1 MKKDNLQK
9 EWNDIKM
16 TIHSSL
22 TLYLI
27 IINVITF
34 VIFGVDKYKA
44 IRQEWRIRESTLLG
58 LALIGGSI
66 GGWLAMY
73 IFHHK
78 TKKVK
83 FFMGIPVILAIQI
96 VVFSYLLGGEYIW
109 R

>member
-1 MKKDNLQK
+1 M
-9 EWNDIKM
+9 I
-16 TIHSSL
+16 
-22 TLYLI
+22 LYLV

-58 LALIGGSI
+58 LALVGGSI

-83 FFMGIPVILAIQI
+83 FFVGIPVILAIQI
-96 VVFSYLLGGEYIW
+96 VVFSYLFCGGYIGS
-109 R
+109 

>member
-22 TLYLI
+22 ILYLV

-96 VVFSYLLGGEYIW
+96 VVFSYLFCGGYIGS
-109 R
+109 

>member
-1 MKKDNLQK
+1 M
-9 EWNDIKM
+9 M
-16 TIHSSL
+16 IHSSL

-34 VIFGVDKYKA
+34 GIFGVDKYKA

-83 FFMGIPVILAIQI
+83 FFVGIPVILVIQI
-96 VVFSYLLGGEYIW
+96 VVFSRL
-109 R
+109 

>member
-22 TLYLI
+22 ILYLV

-83 FFMGIPVILAIQI
+83 FFVGIPVILAIQI
-96 VVFSYLLGGEYIW
+96 VVFSYLFCGGDIW

>member
-1 MKKDNLQK
+1 M
-9 EWNDIKM
+9 
-16 TIHSSL
+16 
-22 TLYLI
+22 
-27 IINVITF
+27 ITF

-58 LALIGGSI
+58 LALVGGSI

-83 FFMGIPVILAIQI
+83 FFVGIPVILAIQI
-96 VVFSYLLGGEYIW
+96 VVFSYLFCGGDIW

>member
-1 MKKDNLQK
+1 M
-9 EWNDIKM
+9 M
-16 TIHSSL
+16 IHSSL
-22 TLYLI
+22 ILYLV

-83 FFMGIPVILAIQI
+83 FFVGIPVILVIQI
-96 VVFSYLLGGEYIW
+96 VVFSYLFCGGYIGS
-109 R
+109 

>member
-1 MKKDNLQK
+1 
-9 EWNDIKM
+9 M

-22 TLYLI
+22 ILYLI

-83 FFMGIPVILAIQI
+83 FFVGIPIILVIQT
-96 VVFSYLLGGEYIW
+96 VVFSRL
-109 R
+109 

>member
-1 MKKDNLQK
+1 M
-9 EWNDIKM
+9 I
-16 TIHSSL
+16 
-22 TLYLI
+22 LYLV

-83 FFMGIPVILAIQI
+83 FFVGIPVILAIQI
-96 VVFSYLLGGEYIW
+96 VVFSYLFCGGYIGS
-109 R
+109 

>member
-1 MKKDNLQK
+1 MMID
-9 EWNDIKM
+9 
-16 TIHSSL
+16 SSL

-83 FFMGIPVILAIQI
+83 FFVGIPVILAIQI
-96 VVFSYLLGGEYIW
+96 VVFSYLFCGGYIGS
-109 R
+109 

>member
-1 MKKDNLQK
+1 
-9 EWNDIKM
+9 M

-22 TLYLI
+22 ILYLV

-83 FFMGIPVILAIQI
+83 FFVGIPVILVIQT
-96 VVFSYLLGGEYIW
+96 VVFSRL
-109 R
+109 

>member
-1 MKKDNLQK
+1 MR
-9 EWNDIKM
+9 
-16 TIHSSL
+16 IHISL
-22 TLYLI
+22 ILYLV

-83 FFMGIPVILAIQI
+83 FFVGIPVILVIQI
-96 VVFSYLLGGEYIW
+96 AVFGYLFCGGYIGS
-109 R
+109 

>member
-1 MKKDNLQK
+1 M
-9 EWNDIKM
+9 M
-16 TIHSSL
+16 IHSSL

-96 VVFSYLLGGEYIW
+96 VVFSYLFCGGYIGS
-109 R
+109 

>member
-96 VVFSYLLGGEYIW
+96 VVFSYLFCGGYIGS
-109 R
+109 

>member
-1 MKKDNLQK
+1 
-9 EWNDIKM
+9 M

-22 TLYLI
+22 ILYLV

-83 FFMGIPVILAIQI
+83 FFMGIPVILVIQT
-96 VVFSYLLGGEYIW
+96 VVFSRL
-109 R
+109 

>member
-16 TIHSSL
+16 RIHSSL
-22 TLYLI
+22 ILYLV

-96 VVFSYLLGGEYIW
+96 VVFSYLFCGGYIGS
-109 R
+109 

>member
-22 TLYLI
+22 TLYLV

-83 FFMGIPVILAIQI
+83 FFVGIPVILAIQI
-96 VVFSYLLGGEYIW
+96 VVFSYLFCGGDIW

>member
-1 MKKDNLQK
+1 MR
-9 EWNDIKM
+9 
-16 TIHSSL
+16 IHISL
-22 TLYLI
+22 ILYLV

-34 VIFGVDKYKA
+34 VMFGVDKYKA

-83 FFMGIPVILAIQI
+83 FFVGIPVILAIQI
-96 VVFSYLLGGEYIW
+96 VVFSYLFCGGYIGS
-109 R
+109 

>member
-1 MKKDNLQK
+1 M
-9 EWNDIKM
+9 I
-16 TIHSSL
+16 
-22 TLYLI
+22 LYLV

-83 FFMGIPVILAIQI
+83 FFVGIPVILVIQI
-96 VVFSYLLGGEYIW
+96 VVFGYLFCGGDIW

>member
-1 MKKDNLQK
+1 MR
-9 EWNDIKM
+9 
-16 TIHSSL
+16 IHISL
-22 TLYLI
+22 ILYLV

-34 VIFGVDKYKA
+34 VMFGVDKYKA

-78 TKKVK
+78 TKKAK
-83 FFMGIPVILAIQI
+83 FFVGIPVILVIQI
-96 VVFSYLLGGEYIW
+96 VVFSRL
-109 R
+109 

>member
-22 TLYLI
+22 ILYLI

-78 TKKVK
+78 IKKVK
-83 FFMGIPVILAIQI
+83 FFVGIPVILVIQI
-96 VVFSYLLGGEYIW
+96 VVFSRL
-109 R
+109 

>member
-1 MKKDNLQK
+1 M
-9 EWNDIKM
+9 I
-16 TIHSSL
+16 
-22 TLYLI
+22 LYLV

-83 FFMGIPVILAIQI
+83 FFVGIPVILAIQI
-96 VVFSYLLGGEYIW
+96 VVFSYLFCGGDIW

>member
-1 MKKDNLQK
+1 M
-9 EWNDIKM
+9 I
-16 TIHSSL
+16 
-22 TLYLI
+22 LYLV

-66 GGWLAMY
+66 GGWIAMY

-83 FFMGIPVILAIQI
+83 FFVGIPVILAIQI
-96 VVFSYLLGGEYIW
+96 VVFSYLFCGGYIG

>member
-22 TLYLI
+22 ILYLV

-44 IRQEWRIRESTLLG
+44 VRQE
-58 LALIGGSI
+58 
-66 GGWLAMY
+66 
-73 IFHHK
+73 
-78 TKKVK
+78 
-83 FFMGIPVILAIQI
+83 
-96 VVFSYLLGGEYIW
+96 
-109 R
+109 

>member
-16 TIHSSL
+16 RIHSSL
-22 TLYLI
+22 ILYLV

-83 FFMGIPVILAIQI
+83 FFVGIPVILAIQI
-96 VVFSYLLGGEYIW
+96 VVFSYLFCGGYIGS
-109 R
+109 

>member
-1 MKKDNLQK
+1 M
-9 EWNDIKM
+9 
-16 TIHSSL
+16 
-22 TLYLI
+22 
-27 IINVITF
+27 ITF

-58 LALIGGSI
+58 LALIGDSI

-83 FFMGIPVILAIQI
+83 FFMGIPVILVIQT
-96 VVFSYLLGGEYIW
+96 VVFSRL
-109 R
+109 

>member
-22 TLYLI
+22 MLYLI

-83 FFMGIPVILAIQI
+83 FFVGIPVILVIQI
-96 VVFSYLLGGEYIW
+96 AVFGYLFGGGYIW

>member
-83 FFMGIPVILAIQI
+83 FFVGIPVILAIQI
-96 VVFSYLLGGEYIW
+96 VVFSYLFCGGYIGS
-109 R
+109 

>member
-9 EWNDIKM
+9 ECNDIKM

-22 TLYLI
+22 ILYLV

-83 FFMGIPVILAIQI
+83 FFVGIPVILAIQI
-96 VVFSYLLGGEYIW
+96 VVFSYLFCGGYIGS
-109 R
+109 

>member
-1 MKKDNLQK
+1 MR
-9 EWNDIKM
+9 
-16 TIHSSL
+16 IHISL
-22 TLYLI
+22 ILYLV

-83 FFMGIPVILAIQI
+83 FFVGIPVILAIQI
-96 VVFSYLLGGEYIW
+96 VVFSYLFCGGYIGS
-109 R
+109 

>member
-1 MKKDNLQK
+1 M
-9 EWNDIKM
+9 
-16 TIHSSL
+16 
-22 TLYLI
+22 
-27 IINVITF
+27 ITF

-83 FFMGIPVILAIQI
+83 FFVGIPVILAIQI
-96 VVFSYLLGGEYIW
+96 VVFSYLFCGGDIW

>member
-1 MKKDNLQK
+1 M
-9 EWNDIKM
+9 I
-16 TIHSSL
+16 
-22 TLYLI
+22 LYLV

-96 VVFSYLLGGEYIW
+96 VVFSYLFCGGYIGS
-109 R
+109 

>member
-1 MKKDNLQK
+1 M
-9 EWNDIKM
+9 M
-16 TIHSSL
+16 IHSSL

-27 IINVITF
+27 IINVIMF

-44 IRQEWRIRESTLLG
+44 VRQEWRIRESTLLG

-83 FFMGIPVILAIQI
+83 FFVGIPVILAIQI
-96 VVFSYLLGGEYIW
+96 VVFSYLFCGGYIGS
-109 R
+109 

>member
-1 MKKDNLQK
+1 M
-9 EWNDIKM
+9 M
-16 TIHSSL
+16 IHSSL

-44 IRQEWRIRESTLLG
+44 VRQEWRIRESTLLG

-83 FFMGIPVILAIQI
+83 FFVGIPVILAIQI
-96 VVFSYLLGGEYIW
+96 VVFSYLFCGGYIGS
-109 R
+109 